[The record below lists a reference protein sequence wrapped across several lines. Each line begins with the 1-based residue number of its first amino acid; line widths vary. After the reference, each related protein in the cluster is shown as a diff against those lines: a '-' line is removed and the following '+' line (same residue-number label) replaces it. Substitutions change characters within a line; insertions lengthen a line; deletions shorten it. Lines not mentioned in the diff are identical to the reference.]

1 MEKVSIS
8 PFHIIGISVRTTNEN
23 GQSTKDIPALWEQFM
38 QEQILEKIPNKLDN
52 TVYCMYTDY
61 EKDHTRPYTTLIGCR
76 VSSLDEI
83 PENMTGKTISAAP
96 YHKYTVKGNLQQNI
110 VYKAWLKIWNEDLKR
125 SYTADFE
132 TYDPTKQTP
141 ENAEVEIFIAVD
153 PEVK

>member
-23 GQSTKDIPALWEQFM
+23 AQSTKDIPALWEQFM

-52 TVYCMYTDY
+52 TIYCMYTDY

-110 VYKAWLKIWNEDLKR
+110 VYNAWLKIWNEDLKR
-125 SYTADFE
+125 SYIADFE

>member
-110 VYKAWLKIWNEDLKR
+110 VYNAWLKIWNEDLKR

-141 ENAEVEIFIAVD
+141 ENSEVEIFIAVD

>member
-110 VYKAWLKIWNEDLKR
+110 VYNAWLKIWNEDLKR

-132 TYDPTKQTP
+132 M
-141 ENAEVEIFIAVD
+141 
-153 PEVK
+153 

>member
-1 MEKVSIS
+1 MEKVSIT

-110 VYKAWLKIWNEDLKR
+110 VYNAWLKIWNEDLKR

-132 TYDPTKQTP
+132 TYDPIKQTP

>member
-110 VYKAWLKIWNEDLKR
+110 VYNAWLKIWNEDLKR

-132 TYDPTKQTP
+132 MYDPTKQTP